1 MIRQPI
7 CVLLAHVDHGKTS
20 ILDKI
25 RESSVAAKESGG
37 ITQAISAYQISLDKI
52 KEIGGELINK
62 VGVDLT
68 IPGLL
73 FIDSPGHEAFTTLRK
88 RGGSIADIAIV
99 VIDINDGEKP
109 QTREV
114 IEILKNSKT
123 PFVIAVNKIDML
135 TGWRSNPDLPIIKNI
150 AEQSDTVGLHFERKL
165 YEIVAAISAH
175 GINSDRFDRVDDYTK
190 KVAMIPIS
198 AKTGEGFPELLMILS
213 GLAQKYLEE
222 SLKINVEGQAKGTIL
237 EVCEEKGVGKVLDA
251 IIYDG
256 TVKVNDTILIGVCE
270 GEPIKTKVKCLF
282 NLDKGKVVEEKE
294 VHAAAAVKI
303 SASELDEVIPG
314 MPIRVCNKD
323 EEKIREE
330 LKSEIEEVEIE
341 TDNEGIIVKADTLG
355 SLEAL
360 TALLRAKDVKIKKAK
375 VGAINKQ
382 DIAEANSELN
392 DLNKVI
398 VGFNVKVLEQ
408 NKEVKIITNDI
419 IYKIIDDVT
428 DWIENFGRVLEEKD
442 LEGLIKPFKIE
453 VMKNHIFR
461 ISNPA
466 VVGVDILAG
475 TVRSNTPVTKDG
487 RKFCELKEI
496 QDSGKNIGEAKVG
509 KEVAV
514 SFPGVMCGR
523 QLKEGDILYSNIPE
537 SDFRKLKKLKKYLK
551 DDEIQALKEIAEL
564 KRKDNPTWGI

>member
-25 RESSVAAKESGG
+25 RESSVASKESGG

-52 KEIGGELINK
+52 KEISGDLIGK

-99 VIDINDGEKP
+99 VVDINDGEKP

-114 IEILKNSKT
+114 IDILKNSKT

-135 TGWRSNPDLPIIKNI
+135 TGWRPNPDMPIIKNI
-150 AEQSDTVGLHFERKL
+150 SEQSEDVRLHFERKL

-190 KVAMIPIS
+190 KVAIIPTS

-256 TVKVNDTILIGVCE
+256 SIKVNDSILIGVAD
-270 GEPIKTKVKCLF
+270 GDPIKTKIKCLF
-282 NLDKGKVVEEKE
+282 NLDKGKVVEQKE
-294 VHAAAAVKI
+294 VNAAAAVKI
-303 SASELDEVIPG
+303 SAADLDNAVPG
-314 MPIRVCNKD
+314 MPIRVCNEN
-323 EEKIREE
+323 EEQVREE
-330 LKSEIEEVEIE
+330 LKSEIEEVQIE

-360 TALLRAKDVKIKKAK
+360 TALLRDKDIKIKKAK

-382 DIAEANSELN
+382 DIAEACSELN

-398 VGFNVKVLEQ
+398 VGFNVKVLEET
-408 NKEVKIITNDI
+408 KEVKIITNDI
-419 IYKIIDDVT
+419 IYKIIDDVV
-428 DWIENFGRVLEEKD
+428 DYVENFGRALEEKD
-442 LEGLIKPFKIE
+442 LEGLVKPFKIQ

-466 VVGVDILAG
+466 VVGVEVLEG
-475 TVRSNTPVTKDG
+475 TLRANTPLMKDG
-487 RKFCELKEI
+487 KKLCDLKEI
-496 QDSGKNIGEAKVG
+496 QDSGKSIGEVERG

-514 SFPGVMCGR
+514 SLPGIMCGR
-523 QLKEGDILYSNIPE
+523 QLKEEDILYSDVPE
-537 SDFRKLKKLKKYLK
+537 ADFRKLKKLKKYLK
-551 DDEIQALKEIAEL
+551 EDEIQALKEIAEL
-564 KRKDNPTWGI
+564 KRKDNPTWGV

>member
-150 AEQSDTVGLHFERKL
+150 AEQSDDVRLHFERKL
-165 YEIVAAISAH
+165 YEIVASISTH

-256 TVKVNDTILIGVCE
+256 TIKVNDTILIGVCD

-303 SASELDEVIPG
+303 SASDLDEVIPG

-323 EEKIREE
+323 EEKVKEE
-330 LKSEIEEVEIE
+330 LESEIEEVQIE

-360 TALLRAKDVKIKKAK
+360 TVLLRGKDIKIKKAK

-382 DIAEANSELN
+382 DIAEACSESN

-408 NKEVKIITNDI
+408 SKEVKIIVNDI
-419 IYKIIDDVT
+419 IYKVIDDVT

-442 LEGLIKPFKIE
+442 LEGLVKPFKIQ

-466 VVGVDILAG
+466 VVGVEVLAG
-475 TVRSNTPVTKDG
+475 SAKSNTPMMKDG
-487 RKFCELKEI
+487 KKICDLKDI
-496 QDSGKNIGEAKVG
+496 QDAGKSIGEAGKG
-509 KEVAV
+509 KEVAA
-514 SFPGVMCGR
+514 SFPGIMCGR
-523 QLKEGDILYSNIPE
+523 QLKEEDILYSDVPE
-537 SDFRKLKKLKKYLK
+537 RDFRKLKKLKKYLK

>member
-1 MIRQPI
+1 M
-7 CVLLAHVDHGKTS
+7 LLAHVDHGKTS

-73 FIDSPGHEAFTTLRK
+73 FIDSPGHEAFTTFRK

>member
-1 MIRQPI
+1 M
-7 CVLLAHVDHGKTS
+7 LLAHVDHGKTS

>member
-25 RESSVAAKESGG
+25 RESSVASKESGG

-52 KEIGGELINK
+52 KEIGGELIEK

-109 QTREV
+109 QTKEV

-123 PFVIAVNKIDML
+123 PFVIALNKIDML
-135 TGWRSNPDLPIIKNI
+135 TGWRSNPDIPIIKNI
-150 AEQSDTVGLHFERKL
+150 SEQSDDVRLRFERKL
-165 YEIVAAISAH
+165 YEIVAAISAR

-190 KVAMIPIS
+190 KVAIIPTS
-198 AKTGEGFPELLMILS
+198 AKTSEGFPELLMILS

-222 SLKINVEGQAKGTIL
+222 SLKINVEGPAKGTIL

-256 TVKVNDTILIGVCE
+256 TIKVNDNILIGVCD

-303 SASELDEVIPG
+303 SASDLDEVIPG
-314 MPIRVCNKD
+314 MPIRVCNQD
-323 EEKIREE
+323 EEKIKEE

-360 TALLRAKDVKIKKAK
+360 TALLRDKNVKIKKAK

-382 DIAEANSELN
+382 DIAEASSELN

-408 NKEVKIITNDI
+408 DKDVKIITNDV
-419 IYKIIDDVT
+419 IYKIIDNVT

-442 LEGLIKPFKIE
+442 LEGLVRPFKIE

-475 TVRSNTPVTKDG
+475 TVRSNTPVMKDG
-487 RKFCELKEI
+487 KKLCELKEI
-496 QDSGKNIGEAKVG
+496 QDAGKSIGEAGMG

-523 QLKEGDILYSNIPE
+523 QLKEGDILYSDIPE
-537 SDFRKLKKLKKYLK
+537 SDFRKLKKLKKYLNE
-551 DDEIQALKEIAEL
+551 DEIQALKEIAEL

>member
-341 TDNEGIIVKADTLG
+341 TDNEGIILKADTLG

-419 IYKIIDDVT
+419 IFKIIDDVT